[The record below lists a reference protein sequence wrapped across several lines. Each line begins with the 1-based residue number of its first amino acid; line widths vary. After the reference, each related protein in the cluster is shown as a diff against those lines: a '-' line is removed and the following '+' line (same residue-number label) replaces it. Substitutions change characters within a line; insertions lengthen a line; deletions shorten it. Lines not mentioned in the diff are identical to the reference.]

1 MMRIGLILLCM
12 LFGALAHA
20 APIDNKDGFWSEWNE
35 ATFERAARE
44 KKFVVLSLQAW
55 WCRWC
60 FIMNRETWSDPGVRK
75 ILKDNFIPV
84 HVDQDSRPDI
94 SQRYE
99 DFGWPA
105 TIILNAD
112 GTEIVKLRGY
122 YSPQYFIPILEETVR
137 DPSPVVY
144 TNRGGGERPR
154 TLATS
159 LSDSQRKSI
168 LNFIDNEAWNEEFG
182 GWSRS
187 KFVDGPTLGWALRRA
202 KQGDAVQASR
212 IERTLKGMLSMID
225 RDYGAMGQENRNLD
239 WSDPVRTYPM
249 FAQEAGLTA
258 YSQAAMLFSDPAYR
272 VAADRIYAFL
282 KNTMAATDGGFY
294 ASLGLGEG
302 VPGID
307 RKRYTRESAQAISA
321 LLAYH
326 DATGVAEA
334 RDLAVKAA
342 RWILANRAHPEGGF
356 RHAEID
362 IAGPYLSDNVEVAKA
377 MLALHRSTGGREWL
391 IYARTAADFIAANF
405 VDQATGGFM
414 SAVAASSAK
423 GLVKPTKQREDN
435 VTAVRMFNLLSSYTG
450 EGRYRDI
457 AEAGMGYLTSTAV
470 LDAYVFL
477 PDVLLAEDE
486 LRNEPV
492 HVTIVGAKD
501 DPRASDL
508 YRSALSYPALHKRAE
523 WWDKREGPLASP
535 DVDYP
540 DFPDGPAAFACT
552 KTFCSYPVTKPS
564 EIAKQLDGLNRA
576 IKR

>member
-60 FIMNRETWSDPGVRK
+60 FIMNRETWRDPGVRK

-122 YSPQYFIPILEETVR
+122 YSPQYFIPVLEETVR

-144 TNRGGGERPR
+144 PNHGGGERPR

-187 KFVDGPTLGWALRRA
+187 KFVDGSTLGWALRRA
-202 KQGDAVQASR
+202 KQGDLVQASR

-258 YSQAAMLFSDPAYR
+258 YSQAAMLFSDPVYR
-272 VAADRIYAFL
+272 VAADRIYGFL
-282 KNTMAATDGGFY
+282 KNTMAAADGGFY

-307 RKRYTRESAQAISA
+307 RKRTRANPRKRSRRYLPIMMQRALLKRAISRSKPHGGSWPIA
-321 LLAYH
+321 PAP
-326 DATGVAEA
+326 
-334 RDLAVKAA
+334 KAA
-342 RWILANRAHPEGGF
+342 SGMRKPTSPGHIFPTALRWPRRCWRCTDRLA
-356 RHAEID
+356 
-362 IAGPYLSDNVEVAKA
+362 
-377 MLALHRSTGGREWL
+377 
-391 IYARTAADFIAANF
+391 AAN
-405 VDQATGGFM
+405 G
-414 SAVAASSAK
+414 
-423 GLVKPTKQREDN
+423 
-435 VTAVRMFNLLSSYTG
+435 
-450 EGRYRDI
+450 
-457 AEAGMGYLTSTAV
+457 
-470 LDAYVFL
+470 
-477 PDVLLAEDE
+477 
-486 LRNEPV
+486 
-492 HVTIVGAKD
+492 
-501 DPRASDL
+501 
-508 YRSALSYPALHKRAE
+508 
-523 WWDKREGPLASP
+523 
-535 DVDYP
+535 
-540 DFPDGPAAFACT
+540 
-552 KTFCSYPVTKPS
+552 
-564 EIAKQLDGLNRA
+564 
-576 IKR
+576 